1 MKYDDYEKKTDW
13 MNDAPG
19 WSTKK
24 AMMDGIVYSNNNC
37 SSYKSH
43 RTSGG
48 SSSGGGG
55 GYPGGHARV
64 MEQIYINVACYIA
77 AVIIIALFIP
87 GRTSL
92 LLFGKI
98 SLALIGINMTPVIL
112 YVTFGYTVIFGEKLN
127 EKFNVCF
134 PEVALI
140 LGYFICL
147 ALIIIKIFKWIF

>member
-24 AMMDGIVYSNNNC
+24 AMMDGIVYSDDDC
-37 SSYKSH
+37 SSHKSH
-43 RTSGG
+43 RTGG

-64 MEQIYINVACYIA
+64 CEQIQINVACYIA

-98 SLALIGINMTPVIL
+98 SLALIGINMTPVII
-112 YVTFGYTVIFGEKLN
+112 YVTLGYTVIFAEKIN
-127 EKFNVCF
+127 ETFKVSLPGATLVLCYF
-134 PEVALI
+134 VA
-140 LGYFICL
+140 L

>member
-13 MNDAPG
+13 MDDAPG
-19 WSTKK
+19 WSIKK
-24 AMMDGIVYSNNNC
+24 AMMDGIVYSDDDC

-43 RTSGG
+43 RTSSG

-55 GYPGGHARV
+55 GYPGSHARV
-64 MEQIYINVACYIA
+64 CEQIQINVAFYIA

-112 YVTFGYTVIFGEKLN
+112 YLTFGYTVIFGEKLN

-134 PEVALI
+134 PEVILI

>member
-1 MKYDDYEKKTDW
+1 MKYDDYEKETSW
-13 MNDAPG
+13 MKDTPG

-24 AMMDGIVYSNNNC
+24 AMMDGIVYSDDDC

-43 RTSGG
+43 GTGGG
-48 SSSGGGG
+48 SSSGSG
-55 GYPGGHARV
+55 GYPGSHARV
-64 MEQIYINVACYIA
+64 CEQIQINVAFYIA

-112 YVTFGYTVIFGEKLN
+112 YLTFGYTVIFGEKLN

-134 PEVALI
+134 PEVILI

>member
-1 MKYDDYEKKTDW
+1 MKYDDYEKKTDL

-24 AMMDGIVYSNNNC
+24 AMMDGIVYSDDDG

-43 RTSGG
+43 RTGG

-55 GYPGGHARV
+55 YPGDHARV
-64 MEQIYINVACYIA
+64 CEQIQINVACYIA

-98 SLALIGINMTPVIL
+98 SLALIGINMTPVII
-112 YVTFGYTVIFGEKLN
+112 YVTLGYTVIFAEKIN
-127 EKFNVCF
+127 ETFKVSLPGATLVLCYL
-134 PEVALI
+134 VA
-140 LGYFICL
+140 L

>member
-24 AMMDGIVYSNNNC
+24 AMMDGIVYSDDDC
-37 SSYKSH
+37 FSYKSH

-64 MEQIYINVACYIA
+64 CEQIQINVACYIA
-77 AVIIIALFIP
+77 AVIIITLFIP

-98 SLALIGINMTPVIL
+98 SLALVGINMTPVII
-112 YVTFGYTVIFGEKLN
+112 YVTLGYTVILAEKIN
-127 EKFNVCF
+127 ETFKVSL
-134 PEVALI
+134 PGAMLI
-140 LGYFICL
+140 LCYFVAL
-147 ALIIIKIFKWIF
+147 ALIIIKIFKCIF